1 MLFKTKGRF
10 TMDVIGY
17 SMRQNLIPL
26 GGEGTPIAPPTYGEG
41 KFAVSDNGS
50 VVINATAAEAHDVSL
65 TMKKILDD
73 VCPGGAPGI
82 YVGAPAD
89 GLVEEFANSTTA
101 KNSVKDT
108 ILEDDVEGIV
118 NEIQY
123 AIDQALSGDG
133 LSTWTVS
140 HRQADSIIRYS
151 IDPDTGRQLWAG
163 GEIGSLVR
171 NSGNGDDM
179 ARNFPNSA
187 LLGMWLSSRS
197 PRPVK
202 IARSIAS
209 QVVGYDAQ
217 EIVTG
222 ASKID
227 PFGGIPT
234 SNMLVGGNFELSI
247 DDKGKGQKPS
257 EVGFGSIPG
266 TVKTTHFV
274 CDDIVRNATF
284 STRAL
289 KSATNLSDEIREVIE
304 ALGVVS
310 LCSMDGGF
318 YRSGTDLIPVSHEL
332 VEILSDGSRREV
344 DVDEVVSRNME
355 IVRNGAHIFASPID
369 VELSKPIIA
378 LIFSKISG
386 LAKGK
391 E

>member
-1 MLFKTKGRF
+1 
-10 TMDVIGY
+10 MDVIGY
-17 SMRQNLIPL
+17 AMKQKMIPL
-26 GGEGTPIAPPTYGEG
+26 GGEGTPIAPPTYLDGA
-41 KFAVSDNGS
+41 FAVSDNGS
-50 VVINATAAEAHDVSL
+50 VVINATAAEAHDASL
-65 TMKKILDD
+65 AMKRVLDD
-73 VCPGGAPGI
+73 VCPNGAPGI

-89 GLVEEFANSTTA
+89 GLVEKVANRHVGDKSI
-101 KNSVKDT
+101 KGT
-108 ILEDDVEGIV
+108 ILDGGSDVIA
-118 NEIQY
+118 NELNY

-151 IDPDTGRQLWAG
+151 VDPATGKQVWAG

-209 QVVGYDAQ
+209 QVVGHGAQ

-222 ASKID
+222 AIKVD
-227 PFGGIPT
+227 PLGGIPS
-234 SNMLVGGNFELSI
+234 SNILMGGSLGVST
-247 DDKGKGQKPS
+247 KGKGGKEPS
-257 EVGFGSIPG
+257 ELGFGSIPG

-289 KSATNLSDEIREVIE
+289 KSATNLSDEIRGVIE

-318 YRSGTDLIPVSHEL
+318 YRSGTDLIPVGTEL

-355 IVRNGAHIFASPID
+355 VLRNGAHIFASPID
-369 VELSKPIIA
+369 VELSEEILD
-378 LIFSKISG
+378 LIFSRISG
-386 LAKGK
+386 LASEKSNK
-391 E
+391 